1 VGSYEEIL
9 IFFNRVSVR
18 PINDITAHV
27 TAKVTVE
34 MDPEGMG
41 AHMGREETL
50 QPPQMERGARIDS
63 MALMNTTMQQF
74 IKDSEAREEARRQ
87 EAEKHWKE
95 AEAREEARKQEFEEL
110 KKESQILKKAS
121 EEFKKECQAKEDAQK
136 KEFEELK
143 KESEA
148 FKKESEAK
156 EQARKQEAE
165 QSKQE
170 AETLKK
176 ESEAREEAKEQAR
189 KQEAEALK
197 QESEAREEAKEQAH
211 KHEAEQNKE
220 AFEAFKRESEAREE
234 AKEQA
239 HKHEAE
245 AKEEAF
251 KKDIGDLKKLVKS
264 SRKRPAAR
272 SGKGPAAKKRCR
284 GQTETYI
291 VCNDGVYSL
300 RMWINGLYVDQGRY
314 STHEKAE
321 EALHLHVNGSRHI
334 RDMLG
339 RK

>member
-1 VGSYEEIL
+1 MGSYEEIL

-27 TAKVTVE
+27 TAKVTAE

-211 KHEAEQNKE
+211 KHEAE
-220 AFEAFKRESEAREE
+220 
-234 AKEQA
+234 
-239 HKHEAE
+239 

-272 SGKGPAAKKRCR
+272 SGRGPAAKKRCR

-291 VCNDGVYSL
+291 VCNDSVYSL